1 MNCLEIKNKVKQII
15 DYNSFP
21 PSIVS
26 NNRSLQNDLGG
37 KKFLD
42 LSDEKQRMIYGDIT
56 ILNEK
61 AFRYYLFEMIQNTLE
76 RKELPPLFD
85 IFLLGLSKRSM
96 SFDNRLKQLSKEEKQ
111 IVLEFL
117 ECILQYIIT
126 ARNDDAIFLREDF
139 LQDIKKIIDFWRTV
153 QE

>member
-1 MNCLEIKNKVKQII
+1 M
-15 DYNSFP
+15 
-21 PSIVS
+21 
-26 NNRSLQNDLGG
+26 
-37 KKFLD
+37 
-42 LSDEKQRMIYGDIT
+42 
-56 ILNEK
+56 NEK